1 MGFLSSFYR
10 HTHLCVWVYLFAV
23 YTYINAYV
31 FLWSNC
37 YRIILFLY
45 LSHSIL
51 TTWPGGF
58 YFQATGEETEAQ
70 KAQVTHPRSSSRA
83 QIQTWACWIQDQ
95 CPLVCHQ
102 HVRKCLGVGWGGDQW
117 MRCSPGGLLFP
128 FVHTVVFLSLHCSS
142 LCTTAFSAGL
152 VGFCS
157 VWEDGCHST
166 PCDQGCWLLTDS
178 E

>member
-51 TTWPGGF
+51 TTWPGGYF

-70 KAQVTHPRSSSRA
+70 KARVTHPRSSSRA

-102 HVRKCLGVGWGGDQW
+102 HVRKCLGVGWGGSVDA
-117 MRCSPGGLLFP
+117 LLSWGP
-128 FVHTVVFLSLHCSS
+128 AVPLCPHSCLSLLALQQSLHHCL
-142 LCTTAFSAGL
+142 LCRAGR
-152 VGFCS
+152 F
-157 VWEDGCHST
+157 
-166 PCDQGCWLLTDS
+166 LLCLGRWMSQHTL
-178 E
+178 